1 MHENILT
8 KNQVELIPLIRVFS
22 RSFYLVGGTAIA
34 FYLGHRHSIDFDLFN
49 PKTFNRKNIH
59 RKILENNFNID
70 KTLVA
75 TNEEYTLIIN
85 NIKLTFYNY
94 PFEIP
99 HKVKFKNIIS
109 LPTLLDL
116 SAMKAYALGRRAKWK
131 DYVDLYFIFQN
142 HYSLIEVC
150 NRAAELFSDLF
161 SEKLFRAQ
169 LAFFD
174 DIDYSEE
181 VNYIVTPIHDDE
193 IKNFLKD
200 IATRAF

>member
-1 MHENILT
+1 MHEEILT
-8 KNQVELIPLIRVFS
+8 KKQVKLIPLIRVFN

-34 FYLGHRHSIDFDLFN
+34 LYLGHRHSIDFDLFN
-49 PKTFNRKNIH
+49 PKAFNRKNIH
-59 RKILENNFNID
+59 KKIIENNYNID

-75 TNEEYTLIIN
+75 TNEEYTLITN

-116 SAMKAYALGRRAKWK
+116 AAMKAYALGRRAKWK
-131 DYVDLYFIFQN
+131 DYIDLYFILQY
-142 HYSLIEVC
+142 HYSLDEIC
-150 NRAAELFSDLF
+150 NRATELFKDLF

-169 LAFFD
+169 LSFFD

-181 VNYIVTPIHDDE
+181 VDYVVNPINDEE
-193 IKNFLKD
+193 IKKFLKD
-200 IATRAF
+200 IAIQAF